1 MQSVISKCLLLPL
14 VLILSLGSPAEEL
27 PAPPSQRPEIPDL
40 HNLVARSGYAFAGTV
55 KSIERIQPHRKDK
68 DSVGVMQVVFQVE
81 RGYLGV
87 RSGQTLSI
95 REWAGLWEAGDRYRV
110 GERVVLFMYP
120 PSRLGLTSAMPNGRF
135 PVNSG
140 GQVGVPSPRR
150 PPTLGSRLQSQLP
163 FDYRLNLD
171 EFTAALRLAMRE

>member
-1 MQSVISKCLLLPL
+1 MPSAISKCLVSTLLIIFCLP
-14 VLILSLGSPAEEL
+14 SPAAERPT
-27 PAPPSQRPEIPDL
+27 PAQPVVPDL
-40 HNLVARSGYAFAGTV
+40 PSLVARSGYAFAGTV

-68 DSVGVMQVVFQVE
+68 DSVGVMHVVFQVE

-95 REWAGLWEAGDRYRV
+95 HEWAGLWEAGDRYRV
-110 GERVVLFMYP
+110 GERVVLFLYP

-140 GQVGVPSPRR
+140 GQVGIPSPPH
-150 PPTLGSRLQSQLP
+150 PPALGSPIQSQ
-163 FDYRLNLD
+163 FSLD
-171 EFTAALRLAMRE
+171 FRMTLDDFTAALRLAMRE